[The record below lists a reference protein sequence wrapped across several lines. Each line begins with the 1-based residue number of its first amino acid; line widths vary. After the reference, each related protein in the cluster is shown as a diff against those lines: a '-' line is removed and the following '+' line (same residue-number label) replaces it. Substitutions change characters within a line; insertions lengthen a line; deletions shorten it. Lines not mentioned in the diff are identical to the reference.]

1 MYGGTASEMAR
12 LVNESGV
19 LGEAITVTAET
30 INDVSFDKIIEA
42 IHVVQ
47 TELEITGT
55 TAQEAATTISGSLS
69 TLKSSWKNLL
79 TGMADDNADMGQ
91 LIGNFTESIET
102 AASNLLPRIAQTISG
117 IGDAVTEL
125 APFFVTAISTLIKD
139 VAPDLISAG
148 AELADTLLTAFAN
161 SLGEISPALAP
172 IGNMIIKV
180 KESIAGI
187 FETLSENID
196 WESVFE
202 GMQKALEVVCGLIE
216 NIVGGLESLVEYATT
231 EGTPLNDFFSS
242 IQDAASQVV
251 AWFEENWSKLETTFT
266 TVKDSLVT
274 AGEGIIGAFASIVSA
289 ITENGGIEEAL
300 DGVMEVLTP
309 LADAFSEIVTFGGDV
324 ATIIGDVF
332 AALIRAAKEDGSWL
346 NKIVTWVK
354 IDLVNAF
361 ENFGEAIKTVRDLL
375 RGDLDSAF
383 EHVKKIGENT
393 FDAWKQKAELVKSV
407 IESIISLIQSFSI
420 DNLAASVNEAFSTT
434 QLNASEFETQK
445 QQNGDLKL
453 LGDGGASNGSATRF
467 TNMQGTASG
476 TSSGSKSTLPGK
488 SPQKSES
495 EFYASGAILTRPTAF
510 AINPY
515 TGKTMVGGESGSEAI
530 APIETLQSYVSSAVE
545 SKTCDMNE
553 TLNKILD
560 ALIVMNDN
568 MAISM
573 RDAMDGVSLRMNNRE
588 FARAVKAVT

>member
-117 IGDAVTEL
+117 IGEAVTQL
-125 APFFVTAISTLIKD
+125 APFFVTAISTLITD

-251 AWFEENWSKLETTFT
+251 SWFEENWSKLETTFN
-266 TVKDSLVT
+266 TVKDALVS
-274 AGEGIIGAFASIVSA
+274 AGDGIIGAFASIVSA

-300 DGVMEVLTP
+300 DGVLEVLTP

-346 NKIVTWVK
+346 NIIVTWVK
-354 IDLVNAF
+354 IDLVTAF
-361 ENFGEAIKTVRDLL
+361 ENFGEAIGLVCDLL
-375 RGDLDSAF
+375 RGDLESAF
-383 EHVKKIGENT
+383 EHVKSIGENT
-393 FDAWKQKAELVKSV
+393 LDSWKQRAELVKSV
-407 IESIISLIQSFSI
+407 IESIISLIQNFSL
-420 DNLAASVNEAFSTT
+420 DNLTASVNEAFSTT
-434 QLNASEFETQK
+434 QLNVSEFETQK

-515 TGKTMVGGESGSEAI
+515 TGKTMVGGESGAEAI

-545 SKTCDMNE
+545 SKTGDMNE

-568 MAISM
+568 MAVSM